1 MKLQVNPQASYV
13 KQFSAVI
20 GFSNKGTSICQLY
33 FTRVVESNKIYL
45 RFVPLFVSYCHPP
58 WPGKKQGHEEAAKL
72 WEFTA
77 N

>member
-1 MKLQVNPQASYV
+1 MNLQVDPQASHV

-20 GFSNKGTSICQLY
+20 GFSNKSTS
-33 FTRVVESNKIYL
+33 FVSFARVVGSNEIYL
-45 RFVPLFVSYCHPP
+45 KFVPLLVSYCHPP
-58 WPGKKQGHEEAAKL
+58 WPGKKQGHKEAAKL